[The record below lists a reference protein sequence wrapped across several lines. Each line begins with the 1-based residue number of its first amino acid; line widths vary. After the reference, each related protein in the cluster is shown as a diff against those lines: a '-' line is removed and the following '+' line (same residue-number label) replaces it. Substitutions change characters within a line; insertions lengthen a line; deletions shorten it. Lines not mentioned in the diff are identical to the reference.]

1 MGPHP
6 AMFLF
11 LAAAAVSLFAFLSIV
26 VWVQGQSAERK
37 ARDRFALLKGLAEN
51 PGENAQRVLAYLR
64 EEEQGKL
71 ARRGAEERKGYR
83 VGGLVC
89 MACGVAF
96 WVMIPNVLGVGLLLF
111 LIGAALL
118 PFGFVWPRSGQ
129 RDGSDR

>member
-1 MGPHP
+1 
-6 AMFLF
+6 MFLF

-83 VGGLVC
+83 VAGLVC

-96 WVMIPNVLGVGLLLF
+96 WVMIPNVLGLGLLLF

-118 PFGFVWPRSGQ
+118 PFGFVFPGSGQ
-129 RDGSDR
+129 RDRSDQ

>member
-1 MGPHP
+1 MELP

-26 VWVQGQSAERK
+26 VWVQGQSSERK

-83 VGGLVC
+83 VGGLIC

-96 WVMIPNVLGVGLLLF
+96 WVMIPNVLGLGLLLF
-111 LIGAALL
+111 LIGAVLL
-118 PFGFVWPRSGQ
+118 PFGFVWPRSEP